1 MVRAIGLL
9 TLSILLLSSTVVD
22 DIFLTI
28 VLQIDLSM
36 VLAPLFVAV
45 MLMLI

>member
-9 TLSILLLSSTVVD
+9 TVSILLSSTVVD

>member
-9 TLSILLLSSTVVD
+9 TLSILLSSTLVD

>member
-1 MVRAIGLL
+1 VVRAIGLL
-9 TLSILLLSSTVVD
+9 TLSILLSSTVVD

>member
-9 TLSILLLSSTVVD
+9 TLSILLSSTVVD

>member
-9 TLSILLLSSTVVD
+9 TVSILLSSTVVD

-45 MLMLI
+45 ILMLI

>member
-9 TLSILLLSSTVVD
+9 TLSMLLSSTVVD

-45 MLMLI
+45 ILILI

>member
-9 TLSILLLSSTVVD
+9 TLSILLSSTVVD

-45 MLMLI
+45 MLILI

>member
-9 TLSILLLSSTVVD
+9 TLSILLSSTVVD

-45 MLMLI
+45 ILMLI